1 MAITW
6 TVTITPIDIPTKT
19 ASVQAVRVDDS
30 DGATETHNIITAV
43 LNTQAQKVAVL
54 DQIWQM
60 HLDYQAKLTAIEAY
74 IGGLEATAK
83 DNLETREV

>member
-6 TVTITPIDIPTKT
+6 TVIITPIDVVTKT
-19 ASVQAVRVDDS
+19 ASITAVRVDDS
-30 DGATETHNIITAV
+30 DGSTETHAIMTAV
-43 LNTQAQKVAVL
+43 LNTQEQKTAAL

-60 HLDYQAKLTAIEAY
+60 HLDYQTKQAAIADY

-83 DNLETREV
+83 ANLEAREV